1 MRLLPVL
8 LALLVPHAISAQRA
22 PDCQAVPDTR
32 RAPDDVRLGQGT
44 YRLVLVASHGTQA
57 GRASSGT
64 LELWRSSIRDRSRR
78 RPAQRPPADTAAAP
92 FYGTTSIDFAA
103 IGAPVN
109 ARGDEFVPA
118 PGSRDPLHPGVL
130 VLASATPA
138 GSRFPSMIVIG
149 TVSNRRVADGPVGL
163 DGEGIYLAFRRQRG
177 DTIAGY
183 WGSFG
188 RRVNGSGYFCLVA
201 APGRAGQR

>member
-1 MRLLPVL
+1 MRLLPVV
-8 LALLVPHAISAQRA
+8 LALLVPHAAQRA
-22 PDCQAVPDTR
+22 PDCQAVPDAR
-32 RAPDDVRLGQGT
+32 RAPTDVRLGQGT
-44 YRLVLVASHGTQA
+44 YRLVMVASHGTRA

-64 LELWRSSIRDRSRR
+64 LALWPSSIRDRSRR
-78 RPAQRPPADTAAAP
+78 RPAERPPADTASAP
-92 FYGTTSIDFAA
+92 FYGATSIDFPA

-109 ARGDEFVPA
+109 VRGDEWVPA
-118 PGSRDPLHPGVL
+118 PSSRDPLHPGVL

-149 TVSNRRVADGPVGL
+149 TVSNRRVADEPVGV

-183 WGSFG
+183 WGGYG
-188 RRVNGSGYFCLVA
+188 RRVNGSGYFCLIA
-201 APGRAGQR
+201 APGRAGSGK